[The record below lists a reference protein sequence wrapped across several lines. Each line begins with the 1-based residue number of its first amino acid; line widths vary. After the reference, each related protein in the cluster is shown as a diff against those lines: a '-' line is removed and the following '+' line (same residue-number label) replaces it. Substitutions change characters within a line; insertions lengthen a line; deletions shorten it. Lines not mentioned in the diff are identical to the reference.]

1 MLAKQVSDLQLQLE
15 DAEANS
21 GKGLKNQIRK
31 MEQRIIELESDLDTK
46 GRKSAEIVKAARK
59 ADKRVKE
66 VQLQLEDEQ
75 KANQRTQDAAE
86 S

>member
-1 MLAKQVSDLQLQLE
+1 M
-15 DAEANS
+15 
-21 GKGLKNQIRK
+21 
-31 MEQRIIELESDLDTK
+31 
-46 GRKSAEIVKAARK
+46 KAARK

-86 S
+86 KLNGKLKKMRLTLEEVVSFSFYYR